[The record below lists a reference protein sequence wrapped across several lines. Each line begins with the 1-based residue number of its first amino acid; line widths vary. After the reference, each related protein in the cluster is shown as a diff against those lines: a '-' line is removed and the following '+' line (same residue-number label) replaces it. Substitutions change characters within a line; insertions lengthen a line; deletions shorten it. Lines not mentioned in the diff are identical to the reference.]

1 MSRKFFLLYY
11 HKGWA
16 GVKDKRSVKQ
26 KINRL
31 RRLKT
36 WQLVVILVFMILM
49 SATFLRLNNIG
60 MVQRQKAVEQADK
73 QGDMQAVQDRLYDL
87 RRYVSD
93 HMNTSGARIYLHEK
107 YNRDKA
113 ELIKK
118 AVENNNANKDVIN
131 KKVDDICKPQFS
143 GYNQGYVS
151 CFAREYA
158 KYAPGTDPISSVKV
172 PDIELYR
179 YDFVSV
185 VWSPDF
191 AGFSILICIVIIMV
205 IIARLVSLVV
215 LRIILKFKYR
225 DI

>member
-36 WQLVVILVFMILM
+36 WQLVVILVFMMLM

-118 AVENNNANKDVIN
+118 AV
-131 KKVDDICKPQFS
+131 
-143 GYNQGYVS
+143 
-151 CFAREYA
+151 
-158 KYAPGTDPISSVKV
+158 
-172 PDIELYR
+172 
-179 YDFVSV
+179 
-185 VWSPDF
+185 
-191 AGFSILICIVIIMV
+191 
-205 IIARLVSLVV
+205 
-215 LRIILKFKYR
+215 
-225 DI
+225 